1 MYHQG
6 NITLPFQAESTCL
19 ISKRMYPSFLSRIR
33 TPQSFHVPSTFFE
46 YLKVAPV
53 TLLFGIGMGVIWFI
67 CWNNRVDVS
76 TVGIH
81 YNAVVKHHELYR
93 IFTAS
98 FSHLSLLH
106 FAFNCSSLFSF
117 VGLEVK
123 LGSVS
128 YFL

>member
-6 NITLPFQAESTCL
+6 NVTLPFQTQPTCS
-19 ISKRMYPSFLSRIR
+19 ISKRVYPSFLSRIR
-33 TPQSFHVPSTFFE
+33 TPKSFRVPSTFFE

-53 TLLFGIGMGVIWFI
+53 TLLFGIGMGVIWFM

-76 TVGIH
+76 TIGIH

-98 FSHLSLLH
+98 FTHLSLLH

-123 LGSVS
+123 LGSVQ